1 MLPTI
6 DDLTRHAIFLDFDGT
21 LVDIVD
27 RPNAVRTDPSILR
40 RIENISKRVDRAL
53 AVVSGRQIV
62 IIDEFLHP
70 LKLPV
75 AGVHG
80 FERRDS
86 LGRLHQ
92 PQANASVLAEAA
104 SAVTEAMGTEPGII
118 IEIKSGAVALHFR
131 LRPDLERRCRE
142 ITEDLTRD
150 RPDLALLR
158 GKMVFEI
165 KHSGPDKGTVIK
177 AFLDEP
183 PFAGRI
189 PIFAGDDVTDE
200 AGFAVV
206 NSLGGISIKIGAD
219 QTMASYRAADIDEF
233 RSWLDDLALVSSK
246 DANR

>member
-21 LVDIVD
+21 LVDIAD
-27 RPNAVRTDPSILR
+27 RPNAVRTDASILR
-40 RIENISKRVDRAL
+40 RIEIISHQVDHAL
-53 AVVSGRQIV
+53 AVVSGREIA

-86 LGRLHQ
+86 MGRLHQ
-92 PQANASVLAEAA
+92 PQTNDSILAAAA
-104 SAVTEAMGTEPGII
+104 SAVTEAMGSEPGIV

-131 LRPDLERRCRE
+131 LRPDLETRCRE

-206 NSLGGISIKIGAD
+206 NALGGLSIKIGPD
-219 QTMASYRAADIDEF
+219 QTAAAYRAADIDEF
-233 RSWLDDLALVSSK
+233 RNWLDNLAFASFQ
-246 DANR
+246 DPNR